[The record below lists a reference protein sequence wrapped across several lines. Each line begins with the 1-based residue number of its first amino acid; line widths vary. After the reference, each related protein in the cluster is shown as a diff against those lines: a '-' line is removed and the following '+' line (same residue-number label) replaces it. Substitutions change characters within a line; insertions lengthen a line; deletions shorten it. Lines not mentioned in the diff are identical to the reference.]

1 MVEYRFQNSGPSP
14 PDAHRFCSSVSSD
27 LISIFD
33 ANLPL
38 YIQIRILSASR
49 QLSPPAGK
57 RSSSLSLLLEV
68 RYRGLIDSGESN
80 LASVL
85 PIPPKRLDPG
95 NSPMAPVSNSIAEV
109 WWAIMASVLQ
119 PGWRHRPVRAF
130 VYRIPTGYLQKIGR
144 KAHLLYTLSHMICKI
159 ANTIS
164 RPISVQSF
172 TQPARLRADGPTSP
186 RSTQGGW
193 LTHDLLQ
200 WVWGPEKT
208 GHPWLVHHVRP
219 NS

>member
-1 MVEYRFQNSGPSP
+1 MVVRNRRNERADSFTKRNP
-14 PDAHRFCSSVSSD
+14 PCVS
-27 LISIFD
+27 
-33 ANLPL
+33 
-38 YIQIRILSASR
+38 R
-49 QLSPPAGK
+49 
-57 RSSSLSLLLEV
+57 
-68 RYRGLIDSGESN
+68 RG
-80 LASVL
+80 
-85 PIPPKRLDPG
+85 
-95 NSPMAPVSNSIAEV
+95 
-109 WWAIMASVLQ
+109 
-119 PGWRHRPVRAF
+119 GWRHRPVRAF

-193 LTHDLLQ
+193 LTHDQLLQ

-208 GHPWLVHHVRP
+208 GHPWLVHLVRIEP
-219 NS
+219 ILRAYLGSQATSGRLPHLPSVSAYYPVTTHQRLCVPTRHTTGIERPWCVDRLPSHISKMVVSTVCVGGQTWTVDGTVFEMWLGGLARPD